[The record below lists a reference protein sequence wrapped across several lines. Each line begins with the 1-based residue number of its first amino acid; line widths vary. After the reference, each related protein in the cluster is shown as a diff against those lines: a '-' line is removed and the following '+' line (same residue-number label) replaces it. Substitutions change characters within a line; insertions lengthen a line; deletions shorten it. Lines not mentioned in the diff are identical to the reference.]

1 WRNLMGLNRF
11 PLVVL
16 VALALLGSTPSA
28 AEDATAEGW
37 KSLAPREEIQPIFQ
51 TTPSADGDPAGLELI
66 IRADD
71 RQGLSGHWR
80 RSVPVVGGRHY
91 QFSVLRKTDGIE
103 HPRRSAIARVLW
115 RDPNGQKVKHA
126 APAIDSFRRGIRPQS
141 EPEFPAVV
149 GTHDGWDELAG
160 VYLAPPD
167 ATTAT
172 IELHFRWGDPHS
184 SVRWKQARLETAP
197 APPKNLVRL
206 ATIHYQPRGG
216 ETSMDKCRQFAPLI
230 EQAAKQDADLVV
242 LPETLTYYGTKG
254 TYADAAEPIPGPSTD
269 YFAELAKQHDMYVV
283 AGLLERDGHLIY
295 NVAVLLGPDG
305 NIVGKYRKV
314 CLPRSEIEGGI
325 MPGNE
330 YPVFS
335 TRFGKVGM
343 MVCYDGFFPEVAREL
358 ANNGADVIAW
368 PVWGCNPLLAQAR
381 ACENHVYLVSSTYT
395 KSTDNWIR
403 SAIYGLDGT
412 ALAAADE
419 FGTIAITEVD
429 LNQTHHW
436 HSLGDF
442 KAQLPAHRPVAVSP
456 VD

>member
-1 WRNLMGLNRF
+1 MSLNRF
-11 PLVVL
+11 PLV
-16 VALALLGSTPSA
+16 AMFPLALLASTLSA
-28 AEDATAEGW
+28 AVDATAEDW
-37 KSLAPREEIQPIFQ
+37 KSQAAREEIQPIFQ
-51 TTPSADGDPAGLELI
+51 TKPSADGNPAGLELI

-71 RQGLSGHWR
+71 RQGLSGHWH
-80 RSVPVVGGRHY
+80 RSVPVVGGQHY

-103 HPRRSAIARVLW
+103 HPRRSAIARLLW
-115 RDPNGQKVKHA
+115 RDENGQKVKHA

-149 GTHDGWDELAG
+149 GTRDGWDELAG

-167 ATTAT
+167 AATAT

-184 SVRWKQARLETAP
+184 SVRWRRARLETAP
-197 APPKNLVRL
+197 ATPKNLVRL

-216 ETSMDKCRQFAPLI
+216 ETSMDKCHQFAPLI
-230 EQAAKQDADLVV
+230 EQAANQDADLVV

-269 YFAELAKQHDMYVV
+269 YFAELAKQHDVYIV

-330 YPVFS
+330 YPVFP

-412 ALAAADE
+412 ALAVADE
-419 FGTIAITEVD
+419 FGTIAIAEVD

-442 KAQLPAHRPVAVSP
+442 KAQLPAHRPVAVGE
-456 VD
+456 